1 MVSVSIMNHPIVKYS
16 IINYPVVDLS
26 LMDHTVVK
34 YFIINCVMV
43 KYFMVSYAVVK
54 CFHNNNTK
62 VKYSVMDY
70 VIVGIPNAFERKFI
84 WKKPMSSLPDLIVK
98 DIILSKEHEYPN
110 FSFDFTD

>member
-1 MVSVSIMNHPIVKYS
+1 
-16 IINYPVVDLS
+16 
-26 LMDHTVVK
+26 
-34 YFIINCVMV
+34 MV

-84 WKKPMSSLPDLIVK
+84 
-98 DIILSKEHEYPN
+98 
-110 FSFDFTD
+110 